1 MSRIREIILIASAAV
16 CLFFIN
22 LGGPKLWDRD
32 EPRNAGCAKE
42 MLQRND
48 FIVPIFNDEIRD
60 AKPVLL
66 YWLIISAYQ
75 VFWDR

>member
-1 MSRIREIILIASAAV
+1 MSLAMRV
-16 CLFFIN
+16 VQ
-22 LGGPKLWDRD
+22 K
-32 EPRNAGCAKE
+32 K

-75 VFWDR
+75 VFGIGEFAARFCAHCLP